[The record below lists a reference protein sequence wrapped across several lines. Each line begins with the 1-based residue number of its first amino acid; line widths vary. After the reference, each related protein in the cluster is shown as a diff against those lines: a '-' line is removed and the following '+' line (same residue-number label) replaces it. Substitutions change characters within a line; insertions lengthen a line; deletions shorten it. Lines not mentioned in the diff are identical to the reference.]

1 MAHLLIEL
9 PGHAAAI
16 PLRARTVP
24 VRDVHTLPGHSA
36 NPARAAHLCGP
47 VSVEGVNAD
56 SLSRAEDPGAPGDR
70 LVRIGAI
77 LFAVG
82 AVATIATVL
91 PLFLGLHR
99 LPTPAYFV
107 CMVMP
112 LGFAVALAGLFASA
126 RSQKRQIAAK

>member
-1 MAHLLIEL
+1 
-9 PGHAAAI
+9 
-16 PLRARTVP
+16 
-24 VRDVHTLPGHSA
+24 
-36 NPARAAHLCGP
+36 
-47 VSVEGVNAD
+47 VEGVNAD
-56 SLSRAEDPGAPGDR
+56 SISRTEEPAAPGDG

-112 LGFAVALAGLFASA
+112 LGFAVALAGLFRSA
-126 RSQKRQIAAK
+126 RAQRRSASTQQVAAK

>member
-1 MAHLLIEL
+1 M
-9 PGHAAAI
+9 
-16 PLRARTVP
+16 
-24 VRDVHTLPGHSA
+24 
-36 NPARAAHLCGP
+36 
-47 VSVEGVNAD
+47 NAD

>member
-1 MAHLLIEL
+1 M
-9 PGHAAAI
+9 
-16 PLRARTVP
+16 
-24 VRDVHTLPGHSA
+24 
-36 NPARAAHLCGP
+36 
-47 VSVEGVNAD
+47 
-56 SLSRAEDPGAPGDR
+56 
-70 LVRIGAI
+70 VRIGAI

-112 LGFAVALAGLFASA
+112 LGFAVALVGLFRSARGQRRAASA
-126 RSQKRQIAAK
+126 QQGAAK

>member
-1 MAHLLIEL
+1 M
-9 PGHAAAI
+9 
-16 PLRARTVP
+16 
-24 VRDVHTLPGHSA
+24 
-36 NPARAAHLCGP
+36 
-47 VSVEGVNAD
+47 NAD
-56 SLSRAEDPGAPGDR
+56 SLSCAQDPAAPGDR
-70 LVRIGAI
+70 LVRVGAI

-112 LGFAVALAGLFASA
+112 LGFAVALAGLFRSA
-126 RSQKRQIAAK
+126 RSQKRQVTAR

>member
-1 MAHLLIEL
+1 M
-9 PGHAAAI
+9 
-16 PLRARTVP
+16 
-24 VRDVHTLPGHSA
+24 
-36 NPARAAHLCGP
+36 
-47 VSVEGVNAD
+47 NAD
-56 SLSRAEDPGAPGDR
+56 STSPTADPAAAGDG

-112 LGFAVALAGLFASA
+112 LGFAVALAGLFRSA
-126 RSQKRQIAAK
+126 RAQRRQVAAK

>member
-1 MAHLLIEL
+1 M
-9 PGHAAAI
+9 
-16 PLRARTVP
+16 
-24 VRDVHTLPGHSA
+24 
-36 NPARAAHLCGP
+36 
-47 VSVEGVNAD
+47 NAD
-56 SLSRAEDPGAPGDR
+56 STSRAHDPAAPGDG

-77 LFAVG
+77 LFALG

-112 LGFAVALAGLFASA
+112 LGFAVALTGLFRSA
-126 RSQKRQIAAK
+126 RAQRR

>member
-1 MAHLLIEL
+1 M
-9 PGHAAAI
+9 
-16 PLRARTVP
+16 
-24 VRDVHTLPGHSA
+24 
-36 NPARAAHLCGP
+36 
-47 VSVEGVNAD
+47 NAD
-56 SLSRAEDPGAPGDR
+56 STSRTADPTAAGDG

-112 LGFAVALAGLFASA
+112 LGFAVALAGLFRAA
-126 RSQKRQIAAK
+126 RSQRRSTSTQQVAAK

>member
-1 MAHLLIEL
+1 MVHPLLEQ
-9 PGHAAAI
+9 PGRVAAV

-24 VRDVHTLPGHSA
+24 VRDVHTLPECRA
-36 NPARAAHLCGP
+36 NPGRDAHLCGP

-56 SLSRAEDPGAPGDR
+56 SISRTSTSTAPGDG
-70 LVRIGAI
+70 LVRAGAI

-112 LGFAVALAGLFASA
+112 LGFAVALGGLFRSA
-126 RSQKRQIAAK
+126 RAQRRQVTSD